1 MSTYRILVVNPG
13 STSTKMGLFDND
25 VPVAVKKVEHPAS
38 ELEKFPRIQDQYGLR
53 RQVMLEFLKE
63 QSVKPTQLSAVVGR
77 GGLLRPM
84 PSGTYRVT
92 PRMLEDVSTN
102 RFGEH
107 ASNIGCI
114 LAYGF
119 QWDFHIPA
127 FIVDPPCVDE
137 IIDIARLSGLKEIPR
152 HSLWHALNIM
162 AVTRQLCARE
172 GWNFR
177 EENFVTAHLGGGIS
191 VAAIEHGRCIDC
203 SNGLD
208 AGPYTPERAGT
219 VPTLELV
226 KMCFSGKYTEAEIKR
241 MLVGRGGLVNYL
253 GTSNLVEVERR
264 IEQGDDYARLVLAGM
279 CYQIAKEIGA
289 FVATLRGKVKR
300 IILTGGIAHSK
311 QITTRVREYVESF
324 APVEVIPG
332 EDELAALAQ
341 GGLRV
346 LRGEEEPRNYDE
358 LP

>member
-1 MSTYRILVVNPG
+1 MSIFKILVVNPG
-13 STSTKMGLFDND
+13 STSTKMGYFENEKA
-25 VPVAVKKVEHPAS
+25 VAVKKVEHSAS
-38 ELEKFPRIQDQYGLR
+38 ELEKYPRIQDQYPLR
-53 RQVMLEFLKE
+53 KKVMLDFLHE
-63 QSVKPTQLSAVVGR
+63 INIKPTELSAVVGR

-84 PSGTYRVT
+84 PSGTYRIT
-92 PRMLEDVSTN
+92 QRMLDDLSAA

-107 ASNIGCI
+107 ASNIGAF

-119 QWDFHIPA
+119 YWDYNIPA

-137 IIDIARLSGLKEIPR
+137 ILDVARLSGLKEIPR

-162 AVTRQLCARE
+162 AVTRQVCKKYN
-172 GWNFR
+172 WNFR
-177 EENFVTAHLGGGIS
+177 EENFVVAHLGGGIS
-191 VAAIEHGRCIDC
+191 VAALEKGRCIDV

-226 KMCFSGKYTEAEIKR
+226 KICFSGKYTEQEVKK
-241 MLVGRGGLVNYL
+241 MLVGRGGLVSYL
-253 GTSNLVEVERR
+253 GTSDLVEVERR
-264 IEQGDDYARLVLAGM
+264 VEQGDDYAKLVLDGM

-289 FVATLRGKVKR
+289 FSTVLKGKIKR
-300 IILTGGIAHSK
+300 IIITGGMARSSYIVPKVIDSISWIA
-311 QITTRVREYVESF
+311 Q
-324 APVEVIPG
+324 VEVVPG

-341 GGLRV
+341 GALRV
-346 LRGEEEPRNYDE
+346 LRKEEEPLNYDS